1 MRIVDVC
8 AFYSPQGGGVRT
20 YIEQKLR
27 IGPELGHEIVIL
39 APGDDHSVIEHG
51 PMARIITIPSPR
63 LPFDRKYWYFG
74 DEPALHAALDALDP
88 DFVEVASPWRSPHY
102 VARWPSSKQRRAA
115 PRSLVMHHDPF
126 SVYAYRWLE
135 PWLRRETI
143 DRQVDFFWQHMREL
157 GQAYDRVV
165 CANRELQGRLARGG
179 VAGTAL
185 HPMGVDTALFR
196 PDRRDPAMRRRL
208 LEICDLPEDAHLLI
222 GAGRFC
228 AEKRW
233 PVVIDA
239 VMRASLT
246 MPIGLALFGEGGA
259 QKRLAKHI
267 AGNPHIQLVSPERDR
282 VKFATILAS
291 ADALVHASTSETFGM
306 APAEARACGVPV
318 IVPDEG
324 GAADHARGG
333 AGLTYRAGNALAA
346 AEAILAL
353 LSDPS
358 PRPVQPAL
366 TMRDHFA
373 ALFADY
379 ERIVEGER
387 QVA

>member
-74 DEPALHAALDALDP
+74 DEPALHAALDRLDP

>member
-1 MRIVDVC
+1 MKIVDVC
-8 AFYSPQGGGVRT
+8 AFYSPHGGGVRT
-20 YIEQKLR
+20 YIEQKLE

-39 APGDDHSVIEHG
+39 APGDDHAVIEHG
-51 PMARIITIPSPR
+51 PMARIVTIPSPR

-74 DEPALHAALDALDP
+74 DEPALHAALDAQDP
-88 DFVEVASPWRSPHY
+88 DFVEVASPWRSPAY
-102 VARWPSSKQRRAA
+102 VARWPGSA

-143 DRQVDFFWQHMREL
+143 DRQVEFFWQHMREL
-157 GQAYDRVV
+157 GHAYDRVV

-185 HPMGVDTALFR
+185 HPMGVNTALFR
-196 PDRRDPAMRRRL
+196 PERRDPAVRRRL
-208 LEICDLPEDAHLLI
+208 LEICDLPESAHLLI
-222 GAGRFC
+222 GAGRLC

-246 MPIGLALFGEGGA
+246 KPIGLVLFGEGGA
-259 QKRLAKHI
+259 RGRLTKHI
-267 AGNPHIQLVSPERDR
+267 AGNPHIQLLTPERDR
-282 VKFATILAS
+282 MKFATILAS
-291 ADALVHASTSETFGM
+291 ADALVHAGTSETFGM

-333 AGLTYRAGNALAA
+333 AGLTYRAGNALSA

-353 LSDPS
+353 LGDPA
-358 PRPVQPAL
+358 PRQTCPSQ
-366 TMRDHFA
+366 TMHDHFA

-379 ERIVEGER
+379 EHIVRGER

>member
-39 APGDDHSVIEHG
+39 APGDEHSVIEHG
-51 PMARIITIPSPR
+51 PRARIVTIPGPR

-74 DEPALHAALDALDP
+74 DEPSLHAALDDLSP
-88 DFVEVASPWRSPHY
+88 DFVEVASPWRSPSY
-102 VARWPSSKQRRAA
+102 VARWAGDA

-143 DRQVDFFWQHMREL
+143 DRQVEFFWQRMR
-157 GQAYDRVV
+157 GFGRSYDAVV
-165 CANRELQGRLARGG
+165 CASRELEGRLARGG
-179 VAGTAL
+179 VAHTAL

-196 PDRRDPAMRRRL
+196 PERRDAAMRRRL
-208 LEICDLPEDAHLLI
+208 LALCELPESAHLLI
-222 GAGRFC
+222 GVGRLC

-233 PVVIDA
+233 PVAIDA
-239 VMRASLT
+239 VMRASQT
-246 MPIGLALFGEGGA
+246 RPIGLVLFGEGGA
-259 QKRLAKHI
+259 QGRLARHI
-267 AGNPHIQLVSPERDR
+267 AGNPHIRLMAPERDR
-282 VKFATILAS
+282 ATFATILAS
-291 ADALVHASTSETFGM
+291 ADALIHASTSETFGM

-318 IVPDEG
+318 IVPDAG
-324 GAADHARGG
+324 GAADHAQDG
-333 AGLTYRAGNALAA
+333 AGLTYRAGNALSA
-346 AEAILAL
+346 AEAIVTL
-353 LSDPS
+353 LDDRA
-358 PRPVQPAL
+358 PRPALPAR

-373 ALFADY
+373 ALFAHY
-379 ERIVEGER
+379 ESIATAER
-387 QVA
+387 RVA